1 MVPESKSTLL
11 LAIDDDIQSLEFLKD
26 ALSSSTVE
34 VLVASSSNA
43 GLELFKQSRPQIVL
57 LDLLMP
63 GVHELEL
70 LEKILEIDPGTDVI
84 LISAD
89 HSTESAVRSIQAGA
103 ADYLAKPLN
112 ILALRSRIAQL
123 VADGERRR
131 KTGEL
136 EHELLD
142 ACQFEGIIG
151 RSPIMQDVFAKIRK
165 VSPHFRN
172 VLITGATGT
181 GKELVARSLH
191 RLSPAA
197 SGPFVV
203 CNCSAIVESLVESEM
218 FGYVRGAFTGATQDK
233 LGFFEYAN
241 QGTIFLDEIGELP
254 IAAQA
259 KLLRV
264 LQDREIQR
272 VGSPISRAVDVR
284 VVAATNRDLW
294 SMVKAGGFREDL
306 YYRLTMVNI
315 SLPRLADR
323 REDVLL
329 LQRHFLEKYSAEF
342 KKNILGITRRAQM
355 RIGIY
360 SWPGNVRELENVIG
374 NACMMVS
381 GPIIDIADLPE
392 SLRSTASGSVG
403 QDDSMISLKELQTR
417 HVLRVLELVGGNKS
431 EAAEILGVSRTTI
444 YQLLAQTKTEAAA
457 AARSVLGV
465 ITR

>member
-272 VGSPISRAVDVR
+272 VGSPISRAIDVR

-381 GPIIDIADLPE
+381 GPIIDIADLPD
-392 SLRSTASGSVG
+392 SLRSTASGSAG

-457 AARSVLGV
+457 AARSVLGA

>member
-272 VGSPISRAVDVR
+272 VGSPISRAIDVR

-342 KKNILGITRRAQM
+342 KKNVLGITRRAQM

-392 SLRSTASGSVG
+392 LLRSTASGSAG

>member
-1 MVPESKSTLL
+1 
-11 LAIDDDIQSLEFLKD
+11 
-26 ALSSSTVE
+26 
-34 VLVASSSNA
+34 
-43 GLELFKQSRPQIVL
+43 
-57 LDLLMP
+57 
-63 GVHELEL
+63 
-70 LEKILEIDPGTDVI
+70 LEIDPGTDVI

-272 VGSPISRAVDVR
+272 VGSPISRAIDVR

-342 KKNILGITRRAQM
+342 KKNVLGITRRAQM

>member
-181 GKELVARSLH
+181 GKELVAR
-191 RLSPAA
+191 
-197 SGPFVV
+197 
-203 CNCSAIVESLVESEM
+203 
-218 FGYVRGAFTGATQDK
+218 
-233 LGFFEYAN
+233 
-241 QGTIFLDEIGELP
+241 
-254 IAAQA
+254 
-259 KLLRV
+259 
-264 LQDREIQR
+264 
-272 VGSPISRAVDVR
+272 
-284 VVAATNRDLW
+284 
-294 SMVKAGGFREDL
+294 
-306 YYRLTMVNI
+306 
-315 SLPRLADR
+315 
-323 REDVLL
+323 
-329 LQRHFLEKYSAEF
+329 
-342 KKNILGITRRAQM
+342 
-355 RIGIY
+355 
-360 SWPGNVRELENVIG
+360 
-374 NACMMVS
+374 
-381 GPIIDIADLPE
+381 
-392 SLRSTASGSVG
+392 
-403 QDDSMISLKELQTR
+403 
-417 HVLRVLELVGGNKS
+417 
-431 EAAEILGVSRTTI
+431 
-444 YQLLAQTKTEAAA
+444 
-457 AARSVLGV
+457 
-465 ITR
+465 